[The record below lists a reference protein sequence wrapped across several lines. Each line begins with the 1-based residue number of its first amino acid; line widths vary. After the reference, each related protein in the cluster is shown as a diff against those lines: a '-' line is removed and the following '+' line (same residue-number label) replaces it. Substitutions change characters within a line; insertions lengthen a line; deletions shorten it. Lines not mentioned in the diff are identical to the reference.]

1 MPFEIRTCGNAE
13 EFARAIGA
21 IGQYFAGHPTPEEA
35 AQFGRNLPL
44 ERMHAALDDGTTVG
58 GAGAFPFELS
68 VPGGSLTCAGV
79 TVVGVAPTH
88 RRRGIM
94 TALMRAQL
102 DSARELGEALAAL
115 WSSEAPIYG
124 RFGFGLA
131 SWQGDFELDKDR
143 AQFALPV
150 EPRGST
156 RLVEPDEAID
166 LLPPIWDA
174 VFRERPGMFSRTRT
188 WWKSRILQDKRRPE
202 GAGPRRVVVLE
213 LDGAVQAYA
222 AYRHQP
228 KWEGGASVG
237 QIVVSEAFGTS
248 PPATAEIWRFLLDID
263 WMKTATS
270 SLVPPDHPL
279 FFLLAEPRRLNY
291 RLGHGLWGRL
301 LDVGAA
307 LAGRSYADVG
317 RVVFDVRDAF
327 CPQNEGRWAVEAGG
341 AEQTRAAADI
351 RLDVR
356 ELGSAYLG
364 GVTFTQL
371 AHARRVEEVTPGAA
385 AHADALFHSALHPW
399 CPEIF

>member
-21 IGQYFAGHPTPEEA
+21 IGQYFAWHPTPEEA

-68 VPGGSLTCAGV
+68 VPGGSLTCAG
-79 TVVGVAPTH
+79 
-88 RRRGIM
+88 
-94 TALMRAQL
+94 
-102 DSARELGEALAAL
+102 
-115 WSSEAPIYG
+115 
-124 RFGFGLA
+124 
-131 SWQGDFELDKDR
+131 
-143 AQFALPV
+143 
-150 EPRGST
+150 
-156 RLVEPDEAID
+156 
-166 LLPPIWDA
+166 
-174 VFRERPGMFSRTRT
+174 
-188 WWKSRILQDKRRPE
+188 
-202 GAGPRRVVVLE
+202 PRRVVVLE

-237 QIVVSEAFGTS
+237 KIVVSEAFGTS

-291 RLGHGLWGRL
+291 RLGDGLWVRL

-327 CPQNEGRWAVEAGG
+327 CPENEGRWAVEAGG
-341 AEQTRAAADI
+341 AEQ
-351 RLDVR
+351 
-356 ELGSAYLG
+356 
-364 GVTFTQL
+364 
-371 AHARRVEEVTPGAA
+371 
-385 AHADALFHSALHPW
+385 
-399 CPEIF
+399 